1 MSVEQKDTVRSSSKD
16 TKKIKR
22 QKDKLKK
29 KRKQVNVAERERPSS
44 RAVPRPPPLTY
55 QIQASGK

>member
-29 KRKQVNVAERERPSS
+29 KRKQVNVAERE
-44 RAVPRPPPLTY
+44 AE
-55 QIQASGK
+55 